1 MDQKMAGNRTV
12 AIWSESADA
21 SFVTME
27 NAGATEAPAQLWE
40 VLTAL

>member
-1 MDQKMAGNRTV
+1 MGQSMAGNRTV

-21 SFVTME
+21 SFVTMK
-27 NAGATEAPAQLWE
+27 NAGAIEAPAQSWE